1 MRLDTTSV
9 QDNGDMPF
17 SVDINDY
24 GDVVAFNAATHKIG
38 KFKAAIKNMSWQ
50 GGSLRQYLY
59 NELNSTRYR
68 SWVG

>member
-17 SVDINDY
+17 SVDMIT
-24 GDVVAFNAATHKIG
+24 VMQTLWHTHKIG

-50 GGSLRQYLY
+50 EVQGNTYIT
-59 NELNSTRYR
+59 N
-68 SWVG
+68 